1 MSCEV
6 AEDLSGQIFEV
17 TCIHNSIPTLITRHG
32 LAHVC
37 GHCPPD
43 LLCISPVWLLG
54 QPSTNGTVYLP
65 LLGRIIYH
73 VVLHTKN

>member
-17 TCIHNSIPTLITRHG
+17 TRTHNSIPTHITRHG

-37 GHCPPD
+37 GHRPPD
-43 LLCISPVWLLG
+43 LLCIIPVWLLG
-54 QPSTNGTVYLP
+54 QPSTNGTGSLP
-65 LLGRIIYH
+65 LLGRIICH
-73 VVLHTKN
+73 LVLHIKN